1 MESLAIASTSLG
13 APKGF
18 DRSQA
23 GTALEA
29 SLSATAASG
38 VMPPSSVPESSGGDP
53 APNDSHA
60 TTAKMLIIEA
70 HRRTGAPYAGLDAV
84 VHHARRGSPP
94 AEVEVTTKVELDLES
109 SGGVID
115 FKN

>member
-1 MESLAIASTSLG
+1 
-13 APKGF
+13 
-18 DRSQA
+18 
-23 GTALEA
+23 
-29 SLSATAASG
+29 
-38 VMPPSSVPESSGGDP
+38 
-53 APNDSHA
+53 
-60 TTAKMLIIEA
+60 MLIIEA

-94 AEVEVTTKVELDLES
+94 AEVEVTTKVELVLES